1 MIDEK
6 WHQFVLRTQITM
18 RMQQLGMNERVRARI
33 VEALSKVAS
42 VTRLTAFAR
51 YLESKSKPHE

>member
-18 RMQQLGMNERVRARI
+18 RIQQLGMSVLARTRI

-42 VTRLTAFAR
+42 VTRLAAIAR
-51 YLESKSKPHE
+51 YLESKSKPLE